1 MDRITA
7 SQSIERVMMVIDLVA
22 EHGRAGC
29 RLADV
34 VAGTPLGKA
43 TAHRFLRDLVAVG
56 LLDYDAESGRYF
68 LGIKLVALGEV
79 AANRYGVASLARNII
94 DELAAETDDTV
105 YLTLRS
111 GSDAICIA
119 RVEGAYPV
127 KILTLKVGDRRP
139 LGVGA
144 GPLAI
149 LMACEAAERSV
160 ILNGNASR
168 YQDFGLSLAAVEEM
182 LNDSLARGYALNL
195 GRMVPDMAGLGV
207 PLRDQSG
214 QVFGA
219 LSIAAVASRMSAER
233 LQALNIR
240 LSKAARDIEEAV
252 GPLLGKGI
260 PGERRFKVLQG

>member
-22 EHGRAGC
+22 EHGKGGC
-29 RLADV
+29 RLSDV

-68 LGIKLVALGEV
+68 LGIRLVALGEA
-79 AANRYGVASLARNII
+79 AANRYGVASLARNIL
-94 DELAAETDDTV
+94 DELAAETDDTI

-111 GSDAICIA
+111 GDDANCIA
-119 RVEGAYPV
+119 RVEGSYPV
-127 KILTLKVGDRRP
+127 KILTLKIGDRRP

-149 LMACEAAERSV
+149 LMACEASERAA
-160 ILNGNASR
+160 ILNRNAPR
-168 YQDFGLSLAAVEEM
+168 YQDFGLNPAAVEEM
-182 LNDSLARGYALNL
+182 LKDSLARGYALNL

-219 LSIAAVASRMSAER
+219 LSIAAVASRMQPER
-233 LQALNIR
+233 LEALKLR
-240 LSKAARDIEEAV
+240 LSRAAKDIEEVA
-252 GPLLGKGI
+252 GPLLGRGI
-260 PGERRFKVLQG
+260 PGERRLKVLQG